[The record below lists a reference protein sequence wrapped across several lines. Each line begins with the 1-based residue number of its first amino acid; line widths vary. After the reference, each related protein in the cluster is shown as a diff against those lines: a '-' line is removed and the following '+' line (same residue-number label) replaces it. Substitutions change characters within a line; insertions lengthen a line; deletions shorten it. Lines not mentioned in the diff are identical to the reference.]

1 LHPIAAASVAGLLF
15 LRLPAAATLAAS
27 ALALAA
33 PQFLR
38 TGVLDAPWLAWLGLT
53 TYGIRSVDFEP
64 FLPWVAPLLA
74 GIAAAKIA
82 AGTGVL
88 AALGRHPP
96 PGAIA
101 RALGWAGRHSLAVY
115 LVHQPVL
122 IALVWAF
129 TRIAG
134 RGDPS
139 AEVHRP
145 VARGILHPRRQTDP
159 VQKADEGPGV
169 EVLDIGHLFH
179 VPDALRDQDR
189 GGNRRDACG
198 IGNALRPHFLIGF
211 PVVGDVVDE
220 DLGRPSVL
228 GPLDEVA
235 DAGLAGVVGGETG
248 RIGQHRFHDLERHH
262 LLSLGRPDRLFGE
275 QAEILQDGEDID
287 VVIAEAHPETYVCLR
302 VAGGKR
308 MHLVMA
314 GEIGLLL
321 SDHRKVPLAAHLEHA
336 VRLPGAVLP

>member
-1 LHPIAAASVAGLLF
+1 MQAQGRIAVLDLARGLALVAMASFHLTFDLEFFGLVPAGTTTTGFFWIYARAIAASFFFLAGVSLWLGHGQGIRLPAFGRRLAMILGGAALVSAATFAADAATFVFFGILHSIAAASVAGLLF

-38 TGVLDAPWLAWLGLT
+38 TGALDAPWLAWLGLT

-134 RGDPS
+134 
-139 AEVHRP
+139 
-145 VARGILHPRRQTDP
+145 
-159 VQKADEGPGV
+159 PG
-169 EVLDIGHLFH
+169 
-179 VPDALRDQDR
+179 
-189 GGNRRDACG
+189 
-198 IGNALRPHFLIGF
+198 
-211 PVVGDVVDE
+211 
-220 DLGRPSVL
+220 
-228 GPLDEVA
+228 
-235 DAGLAGVVGGETG
+235 
-248 RIGQHRFHDLERHH
+248 
-262 LLSLGRPDRLFGE
+262 
-275 QAEILQDGEDID
+275 
-287 VVIAEAHPETYVCLR
+287 
-302 VAGGKR
+302 
-308 MHLVMA
+308 
-314 GEIGLLL
+314 
-321 SDHRKVPLAAHLEHA
+321 
-336 VRLPGAVLP
+336 